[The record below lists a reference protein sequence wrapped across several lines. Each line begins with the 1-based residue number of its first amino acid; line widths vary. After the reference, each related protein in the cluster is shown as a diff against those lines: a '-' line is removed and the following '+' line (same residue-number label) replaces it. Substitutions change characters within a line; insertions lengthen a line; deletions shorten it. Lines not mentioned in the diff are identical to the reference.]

1 MTSFTKHK
9 MESCS
14 RTMWMSP
21 VSNNVSTPMT
31 CPIPTYSFGP
41 AAKRESVTFSSGS
54 SPIPSSI
61 SPRPCGPTSVAVNS
75 CWPCW
80 NTRDVSGDSVAS
92 SVPFRHSGRSQTSP
106 CRNTKPPANN
116 RLNPYPRTASRFDPR
131 RIYTI
136 LVLAPLVYAVIRYLP
151 PLAFSGVVVLAG
163 GSPSSSSTALCFG
176 GRSHSWLIGIGLTG
190 FAALILGTY
199 RPDILVPTLLATLVG
214 IISVPLLSRAPLEQ
228 SLRDGAMTLFG
239 VLYLGLTLST
249 LSMTR
254 LLPQGE
260 WLIFFLLLVTWAS
273 DTGAYYVGTLYGRHR
288 LAPTI
293 SPKKTVEGLVG
304 GLIGAIIVAYAA
316 RWWFLPE
323 LSSLDC
329 LILAILLTITGLWG
343 DLTESAMKR
352 SVGMKDSGGILPGHG
367 GMLDRL
373 DSLLFTAPVFYYYV
387 TMVSRLRVI
396 E

>member
-1 MTSFTKHK
+1 
-9 MESCS
+9 
-14 RTMWMSP
+14 
-21 VSNNVSTPMT
+21 VVDLNLPMQEFKT
-31 CPIPTYSFGP
+31 AGQQQAEPAPT
-41 AAKRESVTFSSGS
+41 A
-54 SPIPSSI
+54 
-61 SPRPCGPTSVAVNS
+61 
-75 CWPCW
+75 
-80 NTRDVSGDSVAS
+80 
-92 SVPFRHSGRSQTSP
+92 
-106 CRNTKPPANN
+106 
-116 RLNPYPRTASRFDPR
+116 ASRFDPR

-136 LVLAPLVYAVIRYLP
+136 LVLAPLLYAVIRYLP

-163 GSPSSSSTALCFG
+163 GLALFEFYRLCFSDRG
-176 GRSHSWLIGIGLTG
+176 HSWLIGIGLTG
-190 FAALILGTY
+190 FAVLIFGTH
-199 RPDILVPTLLATLVG
+199 RPEIIVPTLLATLIG

-239 VLYLGLTLST
+239 ILYLGLTLGA

-273 DTGAYYVGTLYGRHR
+273 DTGAYYIGTLYGRHR

-323 LSSLDC
+323 LSGFDC
-329 LILAILLTITGLWG
+329 LVLATLLTITGLWG

-352 SVGMKDSGGILPGHG
+352 SAGMKDSGGILPGHG

>member
-1 MTSFTKHK
+1 MADLNLHMQEYKTDGQQQT
-9 MESCS
+9 EP
-14 RTMWMSP
+14 TP
-21 VSNNVSTPMT
+21 V
-31 CPIPTYSFGP
+31 
-41 AAKRESVTFSSGS
+41 
-54 SPIPSSI
+54 
-61 SPRPCGPTSVAVNS
+61 
-75 CWPCW
+75 
-80 NTRDVSGDSVAS
+80 
-92 SVPFRHSGRSQTSP
+92 
-106 CRNTKPPANN
+106 
-116 RLNPYPRTASRFDPR
+116 TASRFDPR

-136 LVLAPLVYAVIRYLP
+136 LVLAPLLYAVIRYTP

-163 GSPSSSSTALCFG
+163 GLALFEFYRLCFG
-176 GRSHSWLIGIGLTG
+176 NRSHSWLIGIGLTG
-190 FAALILGTY
+190 FAALILGTH
-199 RPDILVPTLLATLVG
+199 RPDIIVPTLLATLVC
-214 IISVPLLSRAPLEQ
+214 IISVPLLSRSPLEQ
-228 SLRDGAMTLFG
+228 SLRDGAMTMFG
-239 VLYLGLTLST
+239 VLYLGLTLGT

-254 LLPQGE
+254 LLPLGE

-273 DTGAYYVGTLYGRHR
+273 DTGAYLVGTLYGRHR

-304 GLIGAIIVAYAA
+304 GLIAAIIAGYAA

-323 LSSLDC
+323 LSGLDC
-329 LILAILLTITGLWG
+329 LILATLLTITGLWG

-387 TMVSRLRVI
+387 TMASRLRVI

>member
-1 MTSFTKHK
+1 MQEYKTAGQQQA
-9 MESCS
+9 E
-14 RTMWMSP
+14 P
-21 VSNNVSTPMT
+21 TPT
-31 CPIPTYSFGP
+31 
-41 AAKRESVTFSSGS
+41 A
-54 SPIPSSI
+54 
-61 SPRPCGPTSVAVNS
+61 
-75 CWPCW
+75 
-80 NTRDVSGDSVAS
+80 
-92 SVPFRHSGRSQTSP
+92 
-106 CRNTKPPANN
+106 
-116 RLNPYPRTASRFDPR
+116 ASRFDPR

-151 PLAFSGVVVLAG
+151 ALAFSGVVVLAG
-163 GSPSSSSTALCFG
+163 GVALFEFYRLCFSD
-176 GRSHSWLIGIGLTG
+176 RSHSWLIGIGLTG
-190 FAALILGTY
+190 FAALILGPH
-199 RPDILVPTLLATLVG
+199 RPEIIVPALLATLVG
-214 IISVPLLSRAPLEQ
+214 TISVPLLSRASLEQ

-239 VLYLGLTLST
+239 VLYLGLTLGT

-273 DTGAYYVGTLYGRHR
+273 DTGAYYIGTLYGRHR

-304 GLIGAIIVAYAA
+304 GLIGAIIAAYAA

-323 LSSLDC
+323 LSGLDC
-329 LILAILLTITGLWG
+329 LVLATLLTFTGLWG

-352 SVGMKDSGGILPGHG
+352 GVGVKDSGGILPGHG

-387 TMVSRLRVI
+387 TMATRLRVI

>member
-1 MTSFTKHK
+1 MREYKTAGQQQAEPT
-9 MESCS
+9 
-14 RTMWMSP
+14 P
-21 VSNNVSTPMT
+21 V
-31 CPIPTYSFGP
+31 
-41 AAKRESVTFSSGS
+41 
-54 SPIPSSI
+54 
-61 SPRPCGPTSVAVNS
+61 
-75 CWPCW
+75 
-80 NTRDVSGDSVAS
+80 
-92 SVPFRHSGRSQTSP
+92 
-106 CRNTKPPANN
+106 
-116 RLNPYPRTASRFDPR
+116 TASRFDPR

-136 LVLAPLVYAVIRYLP
+136 LVLAPLLYALIRYLP
-151 PLAFSGVVVLAG
+151 PLAFSGVVMLAG
-163 GSPSSSSTALCFG
+163 GLALFEFYRLCFSDLCFSD
-176 GRSHSWLIGIGLTG
+176 RSHSWLIGIGLTG
-190 FAALILGTY
+190 FAALILGTH
-199 RPDILVPTLLATLVG
+199 RPDIIVPTLLATLVG

-228 SLRDGAMTLFG
+228 SLRDGALTLFG
-239 VLYLGLTLST
+239 VLYLGLTLGT

-273 DTGAYYVGTLYGRHR
+273 DTGAYLVGTLYGRHR

-323 LSSLDC
+323 LSGLDC
-329 LILAILLTITGLWG
+329 LVLATLLTITGLWG

>member
-1 MTSFTKHK
+1 VVDLNLPMQDYNTAGPQQA
-9 MESCS
+9 E
-14 RTMWMSP
+14 P
-21 VSNNVSTPMT
+21 VPK
-31 CPIPTYSFGP
+31 
-41 AAKRESVTFSSGS
+41 AA
-54 SPIPSSI
+54 
-61 SPRPCGPTSVAVNS
+61 A
-75 CWPCW
+75 
-80 NTRDVSGDSVAS
+80 
-92 SVPFRHSGRSQTSP
+92 
-106 CRNTKPPANN
+106 
-116 RLNPYPRTASRFDPR
+116 RFDPR

-163 GSPSSSSTALCFG
+163 GLALIEFYRLCFSA
-176 GRSHSWLIGIGLTG
+176 RTRSWLIGIGLAG
-190 FAALILGTY
+190 FAALILGTH
-199 RPDILVPTLLATLVG
+199 RPDVIVPTLLATLVG
-214 IISVPLLSRAPLEQ
+214 IISVPLFSRTPLEE
-228 SLRDGAMTLFG
+228 SLRDGAMTFFG
-239 VLYLGLTLST
+239 VLYLGLTLGT

-273 DTGAYYVGTLYGRHR
+273 DSGAYYVGTLYGRHR

-304 GLIGAIIVAYAA
+304 GLIGAILVAYTA

-323 LSSLDC
+323 LSGLDC
-329 LILAILLTITGLWG
+329 LALAILLTITGLWG

-352 SVGMKDSGGILPGHG
+352 SAGMKDSGGILPGHG

-373 DSLLFTAPVFYYYV
+373 DSLLFAAPAFYYYV
-387 TMVSRLRVI
+387 TIASRLRVL

>member
-1 MTSFTKHK
+1 MA
-9 MESCS
+9 EL
-14 RTMWMSP
+14 
-21 VSNNVSTPMT
+21 NLPMQEYKT
-31 CPIPTYSFGP
+31 TGQQQADPAPT
-41 AAKRESVTFSSGS
+41 AA
-54 SPIPSSI
+54 P
-61 SPRPCGPTSVAVNS
+61 
-75 CWPCW
+75 
-80 NTRDVSGDSVAS
+80 
-92 SVPFRHSGRSQTSP
+92 
-106 CRNTKPPANN
+106 
-116 RLNPYPRTASRFDPR
+116 RFDPR

-163 GSPSSSSTALCFG
+163 GLALFEFYRLCFG
-176 GRSHSWLIGIGLTG
+176 GRSHSWLVGIGLIG
-190 FAALILGTY
+190 FAALILGTHW
-199 RPDILVPTLLATLVG
+199 PDILVPTLLATLVG

-228 SLRDGAMTLFG
+228 SLRDGALTLFG
-239 VLYLGLTLST
+239 VLYLGLTLGA

-304 GLIGAIIVAYAA
+304 GWFGAILVAYAA

-323 LSSLDC
+323 LSILDC
-329 LILAILLTITGLWG
+329 LILATLLTITGLWG

>member
-1 MTSFTKHK
+1 MVDLNLPMQEYKTTGQQQA
-9 MESCS
+9 E
-14 RTMWMSP
+14 P
-21 VSNNVSTPMT
+21 VHT
-31 CPIPTYSFGP
+31 
-41 AAKRESVTFSSGS
+41 AA
-54 SPIPSSI
+54 
-61 SPRPCGPTSVAVNS
+61 A
-75 CWPCW
+75 
-80 NTRDVSGDSVAS
+80 
-92 SVPFRHSGRSQTSP
+92 
-106 CRNTKPPANN
+106 
-116 RLNPYPRTASRFDPR
+116 RFDPR

-163 GSPSSSSTALCFG
+163 GLALFEFYRMCFG
-176 GRSHSWLIGIGLTG
+176 GRSHSLLIGIGLTG
-190 FAALILGTY
+190 FAALILGTH
-199 RPDILVPTLLATLVG
+199 RPDLLVPILLATLIG
-214 IISVPLLSRAPLEQ
+214 IISVPLLSRVPLDE
-228 SLRDGAMTLFG
+228 SLRDSAVTLFG
-239 VLYLGLTLST
+239 VLYLGLTLCT

-304 GLIGAIIVAYAA
+304 GFFGAILVAYAA

-323 LSSLDC
+323 LSGLDC
-329 LILAILLTITGLWG
+329 LILATLLTIAGLWG

>member
-1 MTSFTKHK
+1 MQEYKTTGQQ
-9 MESCS
+9 EAE
-14 RTMWMSP
+14 P
-21 VSNNVSTPMT
+21 VATATP
-31 CPIPTYSFGP
+31 
-41 AAKRESVTFSSGS
+41 
-54 SPIPSSI
+54 
-61 SPRPCGPTSVAVNS
+61 
-75 CWPCW
+75 
-80 NTRDVSGDSVAS
+80 
-92 SVPFRHSGRSQTSP
+92 
-106 CRNTKPPANN
+106 
-116 RLNPYPRTASRFDPR
+116 RFDPR

-136 LVLAPLVYAVIRYLP
+136 LVLAPLLYAVIRYLP

-163 GSPSSSSTALCFG
+163 GLALFEFYRLCFS
-176 GRSHSWLIGIGLTG
+176 GRSHSWLLGIGLTG
-190 FAALILGTY
+190 FAALILGTH
-199 RPDILVPTLLATLVG
+199 RPDILFPALLATLIG
-214 IISVPLLSRAPLEQ
+214 IISVPLFSRTPLEQ
-228 SLRDGAMTLFG
+228 SLRDGALTVFG

-260 WLIFFLLLVTWAS
+260 WLIFFLLLVTWTS

-304 GLIGAIIVAYAA
+304 GLFGAILVAYAA

-329 LILAILLTITGLWG
+329 LILATLLTITGLWG

>member
-1 MTSFTKHK
+1 MQEYKTVGQQQA
-9 MESCS
+9 E
-14 RTMWMSP
+14 P
-21 VSNNVSTPMT
+21 TPT
-31 CPIPTYSFGP
+31 
-41 AAKRESVTFSSGS
+41 AAT
-54 SPIPSSI
+54 
-61 SPRPCGPTSVAVNS
+61 
-75 CWPCW
+75 
-80 NTRDVSGDSVAS
+80 
-92 SVPFRHSGRSQTSP
+92 
-106 CRNTKPPANN
+106 
-116 RLNPYPRTASRFDPR
+116 RFDSR

-136 LVLAPLVYAVIRYLP
+136 LVLVPLLYAVIRYLP
-151 PLAFSGVVVLAG
+151 PLAFSGVVVLG
-163 GSPSSSSTALCFG
+163 GTLALFEFYRLCFG
-176 GRSHSWLIGIGLTG
+176 DRSHPWLIGIGLTG
-190 FAALILGTY
+190 FAALILGTHW
-199 RPDILVPTLLATLVG
+199 PAIIIPTLLATLVCT
-214 IISVPLLSRAPLEQ
+214 ISVPLFSRSPLEQ

-239 VLYLGLTLST
+239 VLYLGLTLGM

-273 DTGAYYVGTLYGRHR
+273 DTGAYYVGTLYGRHL

-304 GLIGAIIVAYAA
+304 GLIGAILVAYAA

-323 LSSLDC
+323 LSGLDC
-329 LILAILLTITGLWG
+329 LVLGTLLTITGLWG

-352 SVGMKDSGGILPGHG
+352 SARMKDSGGILPGHG

-387 TMVSRLRVI
+387 TIASQLRVM

>member
-1 MTSFTKHK
+1 MQEYKTTGQQQA
-9 MESCS
+9 E
-14 RTMWMSP
+14 P
-21 VSNNVSTPMT
+21 V
-31 CPIPTYSFGP
+31 P
-41 AAKRESVTFSSGS
+41 AA
-54 SPIPSSI
+54 
-61 SPRPCGPTSVAVNS
+61 
-75 CWPCW
+75 
-80 NTRDVSGDSVAS
+80 
-92 SVPFRHSGRSQTSP
+92 
-106 CRNTKPPANN
+106 
-116 RLNPYPRTASRFDPR
+116 ASRFDPR

-151 PLAFSGVVVLAG
+151 PLAFSGAVMLAG
-163 GSPSSSSTALCFG
+163 GLALFEFYRMCFG
-176 GRSHSWLIGIGLTG
+176 GRSHSLLIGIGLTG
-190 FAALILGTY
+190 FAALILVTH
-199 RPDILVPTLLATLVG
+199 RPDILVPILLATLIG
-214 IISVPLLSRAPLEQ
+214 IISVPLLSRVSLEQ
-228 SLRDGAMTLFG
+228 SLRDSAVTLFG
-239 VLYLGLTLST
+239 VLYLGLTLGT

-304 GLIGAIIVAYAA
+304 GFFGAIIVAYAA

-329 LILAILLTITGLWG
+329 LILATLLTITGLWG

>member
-1 MTSFTKHK
+1 MIDLNLPMQEYKTTGQQQA
-9 MESCS
+9 E
-14 RTMWMSP
+14 P
-21 VSNNVSTPMT
+21 V
-31 CPIPTYSFGP
+31 P
-41 AAKRESVTFSSGS
+41 AA
-54 SPIPSSI
+54 
-61 SPRPCGPTSVAVNS
+61 
-75 CWPCW
+75 
-80 NTRDVSGDSVAS
+80 
-92 SVPFRHSGRSQTSP
+92 
-106 CRNTKPPANN
+106 
-116 RLNPYPRTASRFDPR
+116 ASRFDPR

-136 LVLAPLVYAVIRYLP
+136 LVLAPLVYAVTRYLP
-151 PLAFSGVVVLAG
+151 PLAFSGAVVLAG
-163 GSPSSSSTALCFG
+163 GLALFEFYRMCFG
-176 GRSHSWLIGIGLTG
+176 GRSHSLLIGIGLTG
-190 FAALILGTY
+190 FAALILVTH
-199 RPDILVPTLLATLVG
+199 RPDILVPILLATLIG
-214 IISVPLLSRAPLEQ
+214 IISVPLVTRISLEQ
-228 SLRDGAMTLFG
+228 SLRDSAVTLFG
-239 VLYLGLTLST
+239 VLYLGLTLGT

-273 DTGAYYVGTLYGRHR
+273 DTGAYYVGTLFGRHR

-304 GLIGAIIVAYAA
+304 GFFGAIVVAYAA

-329 LILAILLTITGLWG
+329 LILATLLTITGLWG

>member
-1 MTSFTKHK
+1 MIDL
-9 MESCS
+9 
-14 RTMWMSP
+14 
-21 VSNNVSTPMT
+21 NLPMQEYKT
-31 CPIPTYSFGP
+31 TGQQQAEPAP
-41 AAKRESVTFSSGS
+41 AA
-54 SPIPSSI
+54 
-61 SPRPCGPTSVAVNS
+61 
-75 CWPCW
+75 
-80 NTRDVSGDSVAS
+80 
-92 SVPFRHSGRSQTSP
+92 
-106 CRNTKPPANN
+106 
-116 RLNPYPRTASRFDPR
+116 ASRFDPR

-151 PLAFSGVVVLAG
+151 PLAFSGAVVLAG
-163 GSPSSSSTALCFG
+163 GLALFEFYRMCFG
-176 GRSHSWLIGIGLTG
+176 GRSHSLLIGIGLTG
-190 FAALILGTY
+190 FAALILVTH
-199 RPDILVPTLLATLVG
+199 RPDILVPILLATLIG
-214 IISVPLLSRAPLEQ
+214 IISVPLLSRISLEQ
-228 SLRDGAMTLFG
+228 SLRDSAVTLFG
-239 VLYLGLTLST
+239 VLYLGLTLGT

-273 DTGAYYVGTLYGRHR
+273 DTGAYYVGTLFGRHR

-304 GLIGAIIVAYAA
+304 GFFGAIIVAYAA

-329 LILAILLTITGLWG
+329 LILATLLTITGLWG

>member
-1 MTSFTKHK
+1 VVDLNLPMQEYKTTGQQQA
-9 MESCS
+9 E
-14 RTMWMSP
+14 P
-21 VSNNVSTPMT
+21 V
-31 CPIPTYSFGP
+31 PTT
-41 AAKRESVTFSSGS
+41 E
-54 SPIPSSI
+54 
-61 SPRPCGPTSVAVNS
+61 
-75 CWPCW
+75 
-80 NTRDVSGDSVAS
+80 
-92 SVPFRHSGRSQTSP
+92 
-106 CRNTKPPANN
+106 
-116 RLNPYPRTASRFDPR
+116 SRFDPR

-151 PLAFSGVVVLAG
+151 PLAFSGVVALAG
-163 GSPSSSSTALCFG
+163 GLALFEFYRMCFG
-176 GRSHSWLIGIGLTG
+176 DRSHSWLIGIGLTG
-190 FAALILGTY
+190 FAALILGTH
-199 RPDILVPTLLATLVG
+199 RPDILVPTLLATLIG

-239 VLYLGLTLST
+239 VLYLGLTLGT

-288 LAPTI
+288 LAPMI

-329 LILAILLTITGLWG
+329 LILATLLTITGLWG